1 METEATIGS
10 LISMRRRTSIRPLVS
25 VRSIKEEAPDCLS
38 DDLVSLIVER
48 YAGLESAACWYRAR
62 VGLKSF
68 LRTLTRRWANTGKR
82 LIDLVAGALLI
93 FVLTPVFLLIAALIK
108 LDSRGPV
115 LFRQTRV
122 GQFGKTFELYKF
134 RSMHPEAESQK
145 AELLKENQIPG
156 GIIFKMRNDPRVT
169 RLGRIL
175 RRYSIDELPQLINV
189 LKGEMSMVGPRPAV
203 PLEVGQYTL
212 SARRRLD
219 VKPGITCIW
228 QVSGRSDLPFAKQVE
243 LDVDYIDAQSA
254 WLDLKLIARTVPTVL
269 QGRGAY

>member
-1 METEATIGS
+1 MHVAMWRMLAGAGLAAKRFGDVVAS
-10 LISMRRRTSIRPLVS
+10 LIL
-25 VRSIKEEAPDCLS
+25 
-38 DDLVSLIVER
+38 LIV
-48 YAGLESAACWYRAR
+48 LSPLLAA
-62 VGLKSF
+62 
-68 LRTLTRRWANTGKR
+68 
-82 LIDLVAGALLI
+82 
-93 FVLTPVFLLIAALIK
+93 IAALIK

-115 LFRQTRV
+115 FFRQIRV
-122 GQFGKTFELYKF
+122 GQFGRTFELYKF
-134 RSMHPEAESQK
+134 RSMYPEAEALK
-145 AELLKENQIPG
+145 AELLDENQMPG
-156 GIIFKMRNDPRVT
+156 GILFKMRNDPRVT

-203 PLEVGQYTL
+203 PSEVGQYTL

-228 QVSGRSDLPFAKQVE
+228 QVSGRSELPFAKQVE